1 MSEPMTHGKV
11 QLQTTLGPIDIE
23 LWSRESPIA
32 CRNFVGLC
40 LEGYYDG
47 TIFHRVTKGCL
58 FCLFVVVFFFL
69 GV

>member
-1 MSEPMTHGKV
+1 MSEPATNGRV
-11 QLQTTLGPIDIE
+11 QLQTSLGPIEVE

-47 TIFHRVTKGCL
+47 TIFHRMTKGWESRRL
-58 FCLFVVVFFFL
+58 VAEIFL
-69 GV
+69 